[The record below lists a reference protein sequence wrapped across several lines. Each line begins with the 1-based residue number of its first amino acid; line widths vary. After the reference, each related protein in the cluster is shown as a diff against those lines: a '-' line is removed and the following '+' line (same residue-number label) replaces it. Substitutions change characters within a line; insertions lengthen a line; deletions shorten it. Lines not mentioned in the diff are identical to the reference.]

1 MSQVIRIPDS
11 TLKRL
16 ERHAIGFDNPG
27 GVIERL
33 LDFYEK
39 YHHDEEF
46 APTSTETNSIIPD
59 NIDSNKV
66 KIQLKNARAKRKYA
80 LIPLSD
86 NIRKYFPGYKN
97 AFIMKTDIG
106 EIETKV
112 TSAPKGTRIGDP
124 EAGTYIQGGLKPWFD
139 FHRNLRDGDVL
150 TIEKL
155 DDKLY
160 ELSIEAR

>member
-16 ERHAIGFDNPG
+16 ERYAIGFDNPG

-46 APTSTETNSIIPD
+46 AQTSPEIDSIVQD

-66 KIQLKNARAKRKYA
+66 KIRLNNSRAKRKYA

-86 NIRKYFPGYKN
+86 DIRKFFPGYKIS
-97 AFIMKTDIG
+97 FIMKSDIG

-112 TSAPKGTRIGDP
+112 TSAPKGTKIGDP
-124 EAGTYIQGGLKPWFD
+124 DSGTYIQGGLKPWYD
-139 FHRNLRDGDVL
+139 FHKNLRDGDILV
-150 TIEKL
+150 IEKL
-155 DDKLY
+155 GDKLY
-160 ELSIEAR
+160 DLSVEM

>member
-1 MSQVIRIPDS
+1 MSQVIRIPDL

-16 ERHAIGFDNPG
+16 ERHAIGFDTPG

-39 YHHDEEF
+39 YHHDEL
-46 APTSTETNSIIPD
+46 ETTPPD
-59 NIDSNKV
+59 LDQISSEYYDSNKV
-66 KIQLKNARAKRKYA
+66 KIKLKNVKAKRKYA
-80 LIPLSD
+80 LINLND
-86 NIRKYFPGYKN
+86 HVRKFFPGYKIP
-97 AFIMKTDIG
+97 FILKTDIG
-106 EIETKV
+106 KIETKV

-139 FHRNLRDGDVL
+139 VHRELKDGDVL

-160 ELSIEAR
+160 EITIEKR

>member
-1 MSQVIRIPDS
+1 MSPVIRIPDS

-16 ERHAIGFDNPG
+16 ERYATGFDTPG
-27 GVIERL
+27 GVIEKL

-39 YHHDEEF
+39 YHHDEFE
-46 APTSTETNSIIPD
+46 PTSSEIGSTVSEYS
-59 NIDSNKV
+59 SS
-66 KIQLKNARAKRKYA
+66 KIVEIKLKNARAKRKYA

-86 NIRKYFPGYKN
+86 NIRKFFPGYKIP
-97 AFIMKTDIG
+97 FIMRTDIG

-112 TSAPKGTRIGDP
+112 TSAPRGTIIGDS

-139 FHRNLRDGDVL
+139 FHKNLKDGNVL
-150 TIEKL
+150 KIEKL

-160 ELSIEAR
+160 ELTIEST